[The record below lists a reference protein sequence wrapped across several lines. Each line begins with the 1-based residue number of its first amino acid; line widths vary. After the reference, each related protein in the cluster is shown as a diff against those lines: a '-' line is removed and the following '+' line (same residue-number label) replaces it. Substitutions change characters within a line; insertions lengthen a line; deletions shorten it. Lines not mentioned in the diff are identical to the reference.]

1 MWLIIAFGICFVTL
15 GGLFFAWAV
24 WLQSNLYTQPAE
36 GMIWRAPAASAV
48 VVASLAI
55 WMLAARTAP
64 GEIRPLQE
72 APKVK
77 ESIYFKELLVVDAEG
92 NGETYRRTA
101 NDRTGYRGNESNRPL
116 PGSYAEVKVKAT
128 EDAKDFTI
136 SFKRQTSPTG
146 DITFQDDQGR
156 QMDPEYMG
164 TLKEKP
170 KGRLLTILILNL
182 VHLGA
187 WIIAFGP
194 LLGFGSGHA
203 ILMGL
208 VGAILSNFT
217 LLPYFLTVLTS

>member
-1 MWLIIAFGICFVTL
+1 MWLIIAFGLCFVTMA
-15 GGLFFAWAV
+15 GLFFAWAV

-36 GMIWRAPAASAV
+36 GLIWRAPAASAV
-48 VVASLAI
+48 VMVSFAI
-55 WMLAARTAP
+55 WMVAARSAP

-77 ESIYFKELLVVDAEG
+77 ESVYFKEIFVVDAEG
-92 NGETYRRTA
+92 NGEIYRRTA
-101 NDRTGYRGNESNRPL
+101 NERTGYRGNESNQPL
-116 PGSYAEVKVKAT
+116 PGSYVEVKVKAT
-128 EDAKDFTI
+128 DDAKDFSI
-136 SFKRQTSPTG
+136 SFKRQTSPAG
-146 DITFQDDQGR
+146 DIYQDGQGR

-170 KGRLLTILILNL
+170 KGRLFMILFLNL

-187 WIIAFGP
+187 WILAFGP

-203 ILMGL
+203 IMMGV

-217 LLPYFLTVLTS
+217 LLPYFLTVLTPK

>member
-1 MWLIIAFGICFVTL
+1 MALHPNFPNDPHAILDPGIRWF
-15 GGLFFAWAV
+15 
-24 WLQSNLYTQPAE
+24 PADE
-36 GMIWRAPAASAV
+36 AYRDKRADQMMPPLVSA
-48 VVASLAI
+48 L
-55 WMLAARTAP
+55 RK
-64 GEIRPLQE
+64 
-72 APKVK
+72 KVK
-77 ESIYFKELLVVDAEG
+77 EWRDS
-92 NGETYRRTA
+92 
-101 NDRTGYRGNESNRPL
+101 GY
-116 PGSYAEVKVKAT
+116 

-136 SFKRQTSPTG
+136 SFKRQTSPKG